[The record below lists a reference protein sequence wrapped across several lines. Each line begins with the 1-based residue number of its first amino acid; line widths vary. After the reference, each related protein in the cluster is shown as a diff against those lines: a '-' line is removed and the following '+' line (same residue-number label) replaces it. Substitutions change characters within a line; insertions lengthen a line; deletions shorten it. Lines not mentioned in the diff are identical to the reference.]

1 MIIAPYNVGGKT
13 LIFHRQ
19 IIRRFLLRI
28 PQIVIIV
35 SFHNSGFSETV
46 IKIKAFRTNIILM
59 YSEGNRA
66 NTKFVVNQFDYFF

>member
-1 MIIAPYNVGGKT
+1 MKIAPYAVGGKT

-46 IKIKAFRTNIILM
+46 IKIKALCTNIILM